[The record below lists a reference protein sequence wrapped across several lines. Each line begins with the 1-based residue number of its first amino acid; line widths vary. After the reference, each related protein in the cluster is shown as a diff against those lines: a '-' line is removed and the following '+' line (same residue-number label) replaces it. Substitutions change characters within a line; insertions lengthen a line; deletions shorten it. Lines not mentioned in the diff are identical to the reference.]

1 MNSLERELRLAAHL
15 YYQDGTSFLS
25 DDEFEKKCDQLK
37 FIDPNN
43 SIFTEPSWGYNIDT
57 DSTVGERC
65 PHRYGLV
72 TGLGKAYTY
81 KEIPNQFKVHCI
93 IGSPKLDGMSIALYY
108 EDSVLVQA
116 LTRGDYKQGIDVTDK
131 VKLIIGNTL
140 PTPHIT
146 GGFRGEII
154 MSKDS
159 YRKYESCHDNIKNA
173 RNSVAGIINS
183 KEITE
188 DIKYLDIVVYTVLAD
203 ESQKIDS
210 VHDEGWHSY
219 SIDYSEAYDIL
230 DKNFENVAPYFVFTG
245 LNEDTFMD
253 SMAHKFSELCSY
265 YPYEVDGI
273 VISTESIQ
281 INRDGEF
288 IYDEIAVK
296 FKSETAITTVE
307 KVEWQ
312 MSKTHFAIPVVYVK
326 PVELDGATITKCTG
340 LNAKYIK
347 RNGIEKG
354 AIVEIERHGQVIP
367 YINKVINPIH
377 EDNLLITHCP
387 DCGDELQWEGV
398 HLKCMNPICGNAI
411 LQDALIWI
419 NNIAP
424 LDNFGDKLR
433 IKFLQKYI
441 SGEISVESIMDCEE
455 LVKIA
460 VLCMDEHPSPLISKQ
475 LILFSMMCNA
485 LFNKPVLAS
494 DAIKALNIPRFGDIT
509 SEKLASYPHLVKEIF
524 SLSQAV
530 NSDDTY
536 VIPDNF
542 LDELIRCIGVANGQ
556 SIINNIKKFYR
567 LRFVYN
573 RIVWNS
579 SSNSA
584 EIKGKV
590 AITGKL
596 SVKRSE
602 FEKEL
607 KLAGWSVGEI
617 SKDSKF
623 LITDNPDSS
632 SSKNKK
638 ADEWGIPKITE
649 YDFRF
654 NYLKGDE

>member
-307 KVEWQ
+307 RVEWQ

-347 RNGIEKG
+347 HNGIEKG

-377 EDNLLITHCP
+377 GDNLLITHCP
-387 DCGDELQWEGV
+387 DCGEELQWEGV

-424 LDNFGDKLR
+424 VDNFGDKLR

-455 LVKIA
+455 LVSIA
-460 VLCMDEHPSPLISKQ
+460 VLCMDEHPSLLFSKQ
-475 LILFSMMCNA
+475 LILFSRMCNA

-524 SLSQAV
+524 HLSQAI

-556 SIINNIKKFYR
+556 SIIDNIKKFYR

-579 SSNSA
+579 ASNSA
-584 EIKGKV
+584 EVKGKV

-607 KLAGWSVGEI
+607 KSHGWMVGEI
-617 SKDSKF
+617 TKDTDY
-623 LITDNPDSS
+623 LITDNPNSS

-638 ADEWGIPKITE
+638 ADQLGIIKITE
-649 YDFRF
+649 SEFRSKYF
-654 NYLKGDE
+654 

>member
-1 MNSLERELRLAAHL
+1 
-15 YYQDGTSFLS
+15 
-25 DDEFEKKCDQLK
+25 
-37 FIDPNN
+37 
-43 SIFTEPSWGYNIDT
+43 
-57 DSTVGERC
+57 
-65 PHRYGLV
+65 
-72 TGLGKAYTY
+72 
-81 KEIPNQFKVHCI
+81 
-93 IGSPKLDGMSIALYY
+93 
-108 EDSVLVQA
+108 
-116 LTRGDYKQGIDVTDK
+116 
-131 VKLIIGNTL
+131 
-140 PTPHIT
+140 
-146 GGFRGEII
+146 

-245 LNEDTFMD
+245 LNEDTFMY
-253 SMAHKFSELCSY
+253 SMAYKFSELCSY

-307 KVEWQ
+307 RVEWQ
-312 MSKTHFAIPVVYVK
+312 MSKTHFAIPVVCVK

-347 RNGIEKG
+347 HNGIEKG

-387 DCGDELQWEGV
+387 DCGEELQWEGV

-424 LDNFGDKLR
+424 VDNFGDKLR

-455 LVKIA
+455 LVSIA
-460 VLCMDEHPSPLISKQ
+460 VLCMDEHPSLLFSKQ
-475 LILFSMMCNA
+475 LILFSRMCNA

-524 SLSQAV
+524 HLSQAI

-556 SIINNIKKFYR
+556 SIIDNIKKFYR

-579 SSNSA
+579 ASNSA
-584 EIKGKV
+584 EVKGKV

-607 KLAGWSVGEI
+607 KSHGWMVGEI
-617 SKDSKF
+617 TKDTDY
-623 LITDNPDSS
+623 LITDNPNSS

-638 ADEWGIPKITE
+638 ADQLGIIKITE
-649 YDFRF
+649 SEFRSKYF
-654 NYLKGDE
+654 